1 MLRVLANISQN
12 FVGLL
17 DLTESKSGQSDLDKC
32 SVVHNLVLDWLH
44 GDDLGHMCFHH
55 HVSSFSKLVVECKVV
70 HLLESHSDSLLG

>member
-17 DLTESKSGQSDLDKC
+17 DFTESKSSESNLDKR
-32 SVVHNLVLDWLH
+32 SVVHNLILDWLH
-44 GDDLGHMCFHH
+44 GYDLGHMGFHH
-55 HVSSFSKLVVECKVV
+55 HVSSFSKLVMECKVV